1 VRRLVIVTA
10 IPVLGVIAGVIFN
23 AFIPQPYQSTTVV
36 HLGPGGIGPR
46 AQARAAESDPS
57 FLYADRIL
65 GQHDLL
71 ALRRIVVARLMAGR
85 VVFTANVT
93 GNPVAAEQDA
103 AAVAHGYLRYLSCGW
118 PGTGSC
124 RPIPS
129 GTRVHSYPAYVLP
142 SIHQVPAPW
151 VRFGLYGLVAGLLV
165 GFLVQLA
172 FLAHGLV
179 RLISGRVKRPVHQ
192 LP

>member
-1 VRRLVIVTA
+1 
-10 IPVLGVIAGVIFN
+10 
-23 AFIPQPYQSTTVV
+23 
-36 HLGPGGIGPR
+36 
-46 AQARAAESDPS
+46 
-57 FLYADRIL
+57 LYADRIL

-103 AAVAHGYLRYLSCGW
+103 AAVARGYLRYLSCGW
-118 PGTGSC
+118 PRTGSC
-124 RPIPS
+124 RPVPS
-129 GTRVHSYPAYVLP
+129 GTRVHSYPAHVLS
-142 SIHQVPAPW
+142 SIHEVPPPW

-179 RLISGRVKRPVHQ
+179 RLISGRIKRPVHQ